1 MEFKMKSE
9 YTNYGRLMNRIKE
22 MEIELKEQRLAA
34 KFDREDK
41 KLCNFLVDNI
51 PDIIFRLNAFGKIE
65 FVNNAVKTY
74 GYERETLIGRD
85 ILEFVH
91 PDNVD
96 KVKQQIKERRTGDC
110 STKNLEVRLI
120 TGEKMVSERIFSVA
134 SKGVYSS
141 EKPRKETF
149 LGTLG
154 IARDITQQKKL
165 ELQAHHDQKME
176 ALGTLARGIA
186 HDFNNILNLIIGY
199 TSISLANT
207 NEKSNISHWLGK
219 ILQACERAKELVNQI
234 VTFSRQKEQE
244 KKPVKLNLIVNE
256 VLKLIRPFIK
266 SGIEFRQNIQKGP
279 AMVKCDPCQFHQ
291 VVMNLCTNAA
301 QAMEETG
308 GLLEISLAN
317 IDVDE
322 NSANRCLD
330 LKPGS
335 YVRLSVSDTGKGMD
349 KKTME
354 RIFEPYFTTK
364 PHGKGTGLGL
374 SVVHGIVKSMEGAIK
389 VYSEPGKGTTF
400 QLFFPRIEI
409 ETRQDLKTKK
419 SIPRGTEHI
428 LLVDD
433 ENVVLELAEEILEDL
448 GYTVTTR
455 ISGTEALKTFREN
468 PGTFDLLITD
478 LTMPGMNGKELAAQ
492 VLEIRPGFPVILCT
506 GFSTEM
512 AKEDESP
519 KVIQTYINKPILIQ
533 EIAETVREVLD
544 KEKKISL

>member
-1 MEFKMKSE
+1 MRSE
-9 YTNYGRLMNRIKE
+9 NTNYSQLMNRIKE
-22 MEIELKEQRLAA
+22 LEIELKEQRLTA

-51 PDIIFRLNAFGKIE
+51 PDIIFRLNAFGKIV
-65 FVNNAVKTY
+65 FVNNTVRAY
-74 GYERETLIGRD
+74 GYEPETLIGKN

-91 PDNVD
+91 PDDVD
-96 KVKQQIKERRTGDC
+96 KVKHRIKERRTGDR
-110 STKNLEVRLI
+110 STKNLEVRLFP
-120 TGEKMVSERIFSVA
+120 GEKVVSERIFSVA

-141 EKPRKETF
+141 KKPHKETF

-154 IARDITQQKKL
+154 IARDITQQRKL
-165 ELQAHHDQKME
+165 ELQAHQKQKME

-199 TSISLANT
+199 TSISLADT
-207 NEKSNISHWLGK
+207 NVKNKISHWLDK
-219 ILQACERAKELVNQI
+219 VLQAGERAKELVNQI
-234 VTFSRQKEQE
+234 LTFSRQKEQE
-244 KKPVKLNLIVNE
+244 KKPVKVNLIVKE
-256 VLKLIRPFIK
+256 VLKLVRPFIK
-266 SGIEFRQNIQKGP
+266 PGIEFRQNIQKEP
-279 AMVKCDPCQFHQ
+279 AMVMCDPSRFHQ

-308 GLLEISLAN
+308 GQLEISLDN
-317 IDVDE
+317 IEVDE
-322 NSANRCLD
+322 NSASRCLD
-330 LKPGS
+330 LKPGP

-364 PHGKGTGLGL
+364 PEGKGTGLGL
-374 SVVHGIVKSMEGAIK
+374 SVVHGIVKSLEGAIK

-400 QLFFPRIEI
+400 QLYFPRIEI
-409 ETRQDLKTKK
+409 ETQKDLKIEK

-433 ENVVLELAEEILEDL
+433 EDVVVELTEEILKDL

-455 ISGTEALKTFREN
+455 NSGAEALKIFREK
-468 PGTFDLLITD
+468 PDSFDLLITD
-478 LTMPGMNGKELAAQ
+478 LTMPGMTGKELAAR

-506 GFSTEM
+506 GFSIEIT
-512 AKEDESP
+512 KEKEAHHGIRAC
-519 KVIQTYINKPILIQ
+519 VNKPILIR
-533 EIAETVREVLD
+533 EIAVTLREVLD
-544 KEKKISL
+544 EEKTR